1 MWGRASALQTRR
13 LLEDIVRTPVL
24 ASAILLGVVASIAA
38 QAGGPP
44 ASRVEVVRKEANR
57 RVDVLVDGKPFTSY
71 IWPTPLKKPVLLPIR
86 TAKGTAVTRGFPL
99 EPRAGERVD
108 HPHHVGLW
116 FNYGDVN
123 GVDFWNNSDAIP
135 AADKHKMGTVL
146 HRAITV
152 AKGGDD
158 HGELGTSAD
167 WVMPDGS
174 VSLKQ
179 NTSYTFRGDQA
190 TRTIDLV
197 ITLTAQDKRVS
208 LTDNKEGVLGLRV
221 TRALE
226 EPSTKPEIFTD
237 AAGRPTTV
245 ASMDN
250 TGVNGVYLTSEGT
263 KGAAVWGTR
272 GRWCTLSGTVGAEPV
287 SIAILDHPQNPGH
300 PTYWHARGYGLFA
313 ANPLGQKALSDGK
326 DVLNFAIEPRQSA
339 TFRYRII
346 VATGTPSAADVESAW
361 KSWSSRATEAS
372 PELPRPAGR

>member
-1 MWGRASALQTRR
+1 VRTAVFASAMLFG
-13 LLEDIVRTPVL
+13 
-24 ASAILLGVVASIAA
+24 AVASLQAQGGSAA
-38 QAGGPP
+38 
-44 ASRVEVVRKEANR
+44 RVDVVRKDADR
-57 RVDVLVDGKPFTSY
+57 RVDVLVAGKPFTSY
-71 IWPTPLKKPVLLPIR
+71 IWPTTLKKPVLFPIR
-86 TAKGTAVTRGFPL
+86 TANGTAVTRGFPL

-123 GVDFWNNSDAIP
+123 GIDFWNNSDAIA

-146 HRAITV
+146 HRAITA

-158 HGELGTSAD
+158 HGELVTISD

-197 ITLTAQDKRVS
+197 ITLTAQATRVS

-226 EPSTKPEIFTD
+226 EPSTKPELFTD

-250 TGVNGVYLTSEGT
+250 TGVNGVYLTSEGR
-263 KGAAVWGTR
+263 KGAVWGTR
-272 GRWCTLSGTVGAEPV
+272 GRWCALSGTVGGEPV
-287 SIAILDHPQNPGH
+287 SISILDHPQNPGH

-326 DVLNFAIEPRQSA
+326 DVLNFALEPRQSA
-339 TFRYRII
+339 TFRYRVI

-361 KSWSSRATEAS
+361 KAWAS
-372 PELPRPAGR
+372 ARP